1 MEKFLFVVVNGQED
15 YGTDCTVI
23 EAVELVEGTYGFD
36 EMEHLVDDLIFRAE
50 IPNNMLRVEG
60 NITVTD
66 DGKKI
71 VDVTYFEPM
80 V

>member
-1 MEKFLFVVVNGQED
+1 
-15 YGTDCTVI
+15 
-23 EAVELVEGTYGFD
+23 
-36 EMEHLVDDLIFRAE
+36 
-50 IPNNMLRVEG
+50 MLRVEG